1 MFAVNDY
8 SPNRSGNPHRIGGK
22 HRQGAVVHQLT
33 LLLSSRRRRSEEE
46 SSVAV
51 ASKPAQ
57 EQKLVPAAEKQL
69 PQRCLNESAH
79 KLYR

>member
-1 MFAVNDY
+1 M
-8 SPNRSGNPHRIGGK
+8 
-22 HRQGAVVHQLT
+22 HQLT
-33 LLLSSRRRRSEEE
+33 LLLSSRRRPSTEQ

-51 ASKPAQ
+51 ASKSTE
-57 EQKLVPAAEKQL
+57 EQKIDAPAEKES